1 MAFLPFTTTPLC
13 IVAGIWQILAGCVV
27 ILIEAPFM
35 CMFLDFV
42 QSFSQRV
49 DGRPV
54 WQKAALYLV
63 LSLPAL
69 LLCLSTFTFLGSAL
83 LFVNCVV
90 QGVQLL
96 GRKAPREQMMA
107 AAGG

>member
-1 MAFLPFTTTPLC
+1 MISDIQFTYHVIVTTVVSWNVRPTIFNFFLFSGAIIFGFMAFLPFTTDPLC
-13 IVAGIWQILAGCVV
+13 IVAGIWQILAGCIV

-42 QSFSQRV
+42 QSFSRMV

-63 LSLPAL
+63 
-69 LLCLSTFTFLGSAL
+69 
-83 LFVNCVV
+83 
-90 QGVQLL
+90 
-96 GRKAPREQMMA
+96 
-107 AAGG
+107 

>member
-1 MAFLPFTTTPLC
+1 MLLFFPGAIIFGFLAFLPFTTHPLC

-27 ILIEAPFM
+27 ILVEAPFM

-42 QSFSQRV
+42 QSFSRAV

-63 LSLPAL
+63 
-69 LLCLSTFTFLGSAL
+69 
-83 LFVNCVV
+83 
-90 QGVQLL
+90 
-96 GRKAPREQMMA
+96 
-107 AAGG
+107 